1 MSTKTYRENKTAY
14 FFILPAMLFII
25 GIIIFPLLYSVY
37 ISFFDFNIFTIHPPF
52 IGLKNYM
59 DIFKSDYFWYSIGRT
74 TYFTVISVGL
84 ELVLGFLVALLLNQ
98 EFKGRSL
105 ARTLLILPW
114 ALPTVVNGVLWTWI
128 YDPNYGALNALLK
141 SLGIISQY
149 KNWLGT
155 AFSAMNAV
163 IVADVWK
170 NTSFIAMVL
179 LAAMQNIPKDYYEAA
194 IIDGAS
200 RLKNI
205 FYITLP
211 LLRPAILVAVVIRT
225 MEAFKVFDI
234 IYIMTKGGPANGTQV
249 ISYYTYINSFQ
260 YSKYGYG
267 AALSYIVSL
276 VILIFALFYI
286 KILYK
291 KS

>member
-1 MSTKTYRENKTAY
+1 
-14 FFILPAMLFII
+14 MLFII

-37 ISFFDFNIFTIHPPF
+37 ISFFDFNIFTKHPPF
-52 IGLKNYM
+52 IGLKNYI

-149 KNWLGT
+149 RNWLCT

-194 IIDGAS
+194 IIDGAG
-200 RLKNI
+200 RLKNV

>member
-1 MSTKTYRENKTAY
+1 MSGKTYRENKTAY
-14 FFILPAMLFII
+14 LFILPALLFII
-25 GIIIFPLLYSVY
+25 GIIIFPLLYSMY
-37 ISFFDFNIFTIHPPF
+37 ISFFDYNIFTKTPPF
-52 IGLKNYM
+52 IGLKNYT
-59 DIFKSDYFWYSIGRT
+59 DIFKSGYFWYSIGRT

-84 ELVLGFLVALLLNQ
+84 ELVLGFLAAALLNQ
-98 EFKGRSL
+98 DFKGRAL

-128 YDPNYGALNALLK
+128 YDSNYGALNALLK

-149 KNWLGT
+149 KNWLGS
-155 AFSAMNAV
+155 AFGAMNAV
-163 IVADVWK
+163 IIADVWK

-179 LAAMQNIPKDYYEAA
+179 LAAMQSIPKDYYEAA
-194 IIDGAS
+194 IIDGAG
-200 RLKNI
+200 RLKSV

-276 VILIFALFYI
+276 VILLFALFYI
-286 KILYK
+286 KLLYK

>member
-1 MSTKTYRENKTAY
+1 M
-14 FFILPAMLFII
+14 PAMLFII

-37 ISFFDFNIFTIHPPF
+37 ISFFDFNIFTKHPPF
-52 IGLKNYM
+52 IGLKNYI

-200 RLKNI
+200 RLKNV

>member
-1 MSTKTYRENKTAY
+1 
-14 FFILPAMLFII
+14 MLFII

-37 ISFFDFNIFTIHPPF
+37 ISFFDFNIFTKHPPF
-52 IGLKNYM
+52 IGLKNYI

-74 TYFTVISVGL
+74 AYFTVISVGL

-200 RLKNI
+200 RLKNV

>member
-1 MSTKTYRENKTAY
+1 M
-14 FFILPAMLFII
+14 PAMLFII

-37 ISFFDFNIFTIHPPF
+37 ISFFDFNIFTKHPPF
-52 IGLKNYM
+52 IGLKNYI

-149 KNWLGT
+149 RNWLGT

-194 IIDGAS
+194 IIDGAG
-200 RLKNI
+200 RLKNV

>member
-1 MSTKTYRENKTAY
+1 
-14 FFILPAMLFII
+14 
-25 GIIIFPLLYSVY
+25 
-37 ISFFDFNIFTIHPPF
+37 
-52 IGLKNYM
+52 M
-59 DIFKSDYFWYSIGRT
+59 DIFKSDYFWQSMGRT

-98 EFKGRSL
+98 EFKGRSF

-155 AFSAMNAV
+155 AFNAMNAV

-200 RLKNI
+200 RLKNV

-276 VILIFALFYI
+276 VILIFALVYI

>member
-1 MSTKTYRENKTAY
+1 LIGKTYRENKTAY
-14 FFILPAMLFII
+14 FFILPALLFIT
-25 GIIIFPLLYSVY
+25 GIIIFPLLYSMY
-37 ISFFDFNIFTIHPPF
+37 ISFFDYNIFTKTPPF
-52 IGLKNYM
+52 IGLKNYI
-59 DIFKSDYFWYSIGRT
+59 DIFKSGYFWYSIGRT

-84 ELVLGFLVALLLNQ
+84 ELVLGFLAAALLNQ
-98 EFKGRSL
+98 DFKGRAL

-128 YDPNYGALNALLK
+128 YDSNYGALNALLK

-149 KNWLGT
+149 KNWLGS
-155 AFSAMNAV
+155 AFGAMNAV
-163 IVADVWK
+163 IIADVWK

-179 LAAMQNIPKDYYEAA
+179 LAAMQSIPKDYYEAA
-194 IIDGAS
+194 IIDGAG
-200 RLKNI
+200 RLKSV

-211 LLRPAILVAVVIRT
+211 LLRPAILVAVIIRT

-276 VILIFALFYI
+276 VILMFALFYI